1 MGKEKNYNVHIISN
15 GYSKFRWRYLGDI
28 WMYKS
33 GIQGKVQ
40 ARESNMGVIGIQ
52 MAFKAMRIDVITI
65 EVIGGEQKTS
75 K

>member
-40 ARESNMGVIGIQ
+40 ARESNMGVIGI
-52 MAFKAMRIDVITI
+52 
-65 EVIGGEQKTS
+65 
-75 K
+75 